1 MRPTTVVKR
10 SSSHFAPHH
19 DIGIDFPKRAAMSV
33 SEEASSPS
41 PSNVALD
48 LHPFLT
54 SIDSISSDHGL
65 SHDSG
70 VSFGMS
76 SRKREALRQEAQSES
91 SSSSSVKQVHAITE
105 EARTK
110 QLVIESPTATSA
122 FDAREN
128 VWRDVARRVKPF
140 GDTLRH
146 GELPLLSAA
155 EKGFLCLM
163 STFLPCRTPSNTTGR
178 VFTE

>member
-10 SSSHFAPHH
+10 TSSHFAQHH
-19 DIGIDFPKRAAMSV
+19 DIDEYQKRAAMSV
-33 SEEASSPS
+33 SGEASSSS
-41 PSNVALD
+41 PSNVAFD

-76 SRKREALRQEAQSES
+76 SRKREALRQEALSES

-105 EARTK
+105 EAKTK
-110 QLVIESPTATSA
+110 QQVIESPTATSA

-140 GDTLRH
+140 GDILRH
-146 GELPLLSAA
+146 GEFASS
-155 EKGFLCLM
+155 LC
-163 STFLPCRTPSNTTGR
+163 
-178 VFTE
+178 